1 MSGLVTFD
9 SKRQGAMS
17 FEGVHELMRQAVSQG
32 VFPGGVLLV
41 SRRGAIEDLFA
52 CGLGNRFTQRPVTVD
67 TVFDLASL
75 TKPLATTLAV
85 MRLVAGGRL
94 ALDQPLASLLTVFE
108 GTDKAAITVRQLLDH
123 TAGLPDYRPFY
134 VDLVRLPPAA
144 RRQSLLEAIARMPL
158 ASGPGRAEL
167 YSDPGFMVLGAAVE
181 ALSGQRLD
189 RFVGEALYAPLG
201 LNGGG
206 PPLCFVDL
214 AAPTNF
220 ADVAATEQCP
230 WRRQL
235 LEGVVHDD
243 NAYALGGIAGHAGL
257 FGSAR
262 AVHMLLTVLWQA
274 FCGDSPPTVLPAGVV
289 QTFLRRGDGGRRPL
303 GFDAPSQTAS
313 SSGRYFSPAT
323 VGHLGF
329 TGTSFWLDLRQSI
342 GVILLTNRVHPRR
355 TNERIKRFRPQLHDA
370 VMETLAARPTAG

>member
-1 MSGLVTFD
+1 
-9 SKRQGAMS
+9 MS
-17 FEGVHELMRQAVSQG
+17 FEGVHDLMRQAVSQG
-32 VFPGGVLLV
+32 IFPGGVLLV

-52 CGLGNRFTQRPVTVD
+52 CGFGNRFTRRPVTVD

-94 ALDQPLASLLTVFE
+94 ALDHPLASLLNVFE

-123 TAGLPDYRPFY
+123 TAGLPDYHPFY
-134 VDLVRLPPAA
+134 IDLVRLPPAA
-144 RRQSLLEAIARMPL
+144 RRRALLEAIARMPL
-158 ASGPGRAEL
+158 AGGPGQTEL
-167 YSDPGFMVLGAAVE
+167 YSDLGFMVLGAVVE
-181 ALSGQRLD
+181 VLAGQRLD
-189 RFVGEALYAPLG
+189 RFVGETLYTPLG

-214 AAPTNF
+214 AAPAKF

-230 WRRQL
+230 WRQRL

-262 AVHMLLTVLWQA
+262 AVQTLLSA
-274 FCGDSPPTVLPAGVV
+274 
-289 QTFLRRGDGGRRPL
+289 
-303 GFDAPSQTAS
+303 
-313 SSGRYFSPAT
+313 
-323 VGHLGF
+323 
-329 TGTSFWLDLRQSI
+329 
-342 GVILLTNRVHPRR
+342 
-355 TNERIKRFRPQLHDA
+355 
-370 VMETLAARPTAG
+370 